1 MTDTSQQV
9 PYYPSLGEALLLLP
23 KERHPETPVSTAK
36 PDNGLAEHRA
46 LMELYRLK
54 NSVDRAVKLTA
65 IAERMT
71 RIMRHK
77 GYFAGKLVDTEHIES
92 LLRAIKHELES
103 DT

>member
-1 MTDTSQQV
+1 V
-9 PYYPSLGEALLLLP
+9 G
-23 KERHPETPVSTAK
+23 
-36 PDNGLAEHRA
+36 
-46 LMELYRLK
+46 
-54 NSVDRAVKLTA
+54 RAVKLTA